1 LDLTG
6 VDYLKDPDEIYRAS
20 FAAIREA
27 VDLGDIPE
35 PLKPL
40 VIRLVHACGRPEI
53 VSSLRWFGDPLNVAR
68 EALSDGASILVDATM
83 VAAGIMRRG
92 LPKDNEVICRIADED
107 AYEGAKRLATTRS
120 SAAVDLWLP
129 SLAGAVIAI
138 GNAPTALF
146 RLIEL
151 LQQPQT
157 PRPAA
162 IFAFPVGFI
171 GAAESK
177 QALIDSRTDI
187 PYITLTGREGGSAF
201 AAAAINAVLR
211 GAG

>member
-1 LDLTG
+1 MT
-6 VDYLKDPDEIYRAS
+6 YLKDPDEIYRAS
-20 FAAIREA
+20 FLAIRDA
-27 VDLGDIPE
+27 VELDSIPE
-35 PLKPL
+35 RLQPL

-53 VSSLRWFGDPLNVAR
+53 VVALKWSGDPAGAAQD
-68 EALSDGASILVDATM
+68 ALQNGAPVLTDANM
-83 VAAGIMRRG
+83 VAAGIMRSA
-92 LPKDNEVICRIADED
+92 LPAENEVICTITDQR
-107 AYEGAKRLATTRS
+107 AYKMAENEETTRS

-129 SLAGAVIAI
+129 FLAGAVVAI

-146 RLIEL
+146 RLLEL
-151 LQQPQT
+151 LEKPNT

-177 QALIDSRTDI
+177 DALIAAGSTV
-187 PYITLTGREGGSAF
+187 PFITLTGREGGSAL
-201 AAAAINAVLR
+201 AAAAVNAITR

>member
-1 LDLTG
+1 M
-6 VDYLKDPDEIYRAS
+6 DYLKDPAEIYRAS
-20 FAAIREA
+20 FATIRDV
-27 VDLGDIPE
+27 VDLGDVPE

-53 VSSLRWFGDPLNVAR
+53 ITALHWSGDPLSAAHD
-68 EALSDGASILVDATM
+68 ALMRGAPVLVDASM
-83 VAAGIMRRG
+83 VAAGIMRTAMPG
-92 LPKDNEVICRIADED
+92 ENEIVCTLADD
-107 AYEGAKRLATTRS
+107 RAYEGAKRNRTTRS
-120 SAAVDLWLP
+120 AAAVDLWLP

-146 RLIEL
+146 RLVEL
-151 LQQPQT
+151 LQQPET

-177 QALIDSRTDI
+177 QALIEADLAV

>member
-1 LDLTG
+1 M
-6 VDYLKDPDEIYRAS
+6 DYLKDPDEIYRAS
-20 FAAIREA
+20 FAAIRDI
-27 VDLGDIPE
+27 VDLGDVPE

-53 VSSLRWFGDPLNVAR
+53 VNLLHWSGDPLRAAH
-68 EALSDGASILVDATM
+68 EALKCGAPVLVDATM
-83 VAAGIMRRG
+83 VAAGIMRTG
-92 LPKDNEVICRIADED
+92 LPKETEIICTIADD
-107 AYEGAKRLATTRS
+107 RAYARAKRFATTRS

-146 RLIEL
+146 RLLEL
-151 LQQPQT
+151 LEQSQT

-171 GAAESK
+171 GAADSK
-177 QALIDSRTDI
+177 QALIEVNTDV
-187 PYITLTGREGGSAF
+187 PYMTLTGREGGSAF
-201 AAAAINAVLR
+201 AAAAINAVTR

>member
-1 LDLTG
+1 MAG
-6 VDYLKDPDEIYRAS
+6 VNYLKDPDEIYRAS
-20 FAAIREA
+20 FAAIRSA
-27 VDLGDIPE
+27 VDLGEVPE
-35 PLKPL
+35 PLRPL

-53 VSSLRWFGDPLNVAR
+53 VRALRWSRDPVTAAH
-68 EALSDGASILVDATM
+68 EALKRRAPVLVDASM
-83 VAAGIMRRG
+83 VAAGVMRG
-92 LPKDNEVICRIADED
+92 SLPGENDIICTLTDDR
-107 AYEGAKRLATTRS
+107 AYAGAKRLATTRS

-129 SLAGAVIAI
+129 SLADAVIAI

-146 RLIEL
+146 RLLEL

-171 GAAESK
+171 GATESK
-177 QALIDSRTDI
+177 QALIDAKLDV
-187 PYITLTGREGGSAF
+187 PYMTLTGREGGSAF